1 MSDLPDTRQAPRTPL
16 GEVPVV
22 FVFLALAGL
31 VFHETSTSF
40 VEQGAASGGAM
51 FNAALYPELLA
62 WTLVGLS
69 ALRLAS
75 IAKAVAQGGH
85 TPSEPGDESRQS
97 LFKALIWLGFL
108 VVYLMCIKPLGYHL
122 ATPVF
127 MFASF
132 FLLGTRN
139 VLLAAALAIVTS
151 LTMSFVFEVL
161 LNVILPVGIFGI
173 GF

>member
-1 MSDLPDTRQAPRTPL
+1 MSDLQETEQGPSNPL

-31 VFHETSTSF
+31 VFYETNTSF

-62 WTLVGLS
+62 WALVGLS

-75 IAKAVAQGGH
+75 IAKAVSQGGH
-85 TPSEPGDESRQS
+85 TSSAPGGESRQS

-108 VVYLMCIKPLGYHL
+108 VVYLMCLKPLGYHL
-122 ATPVF
+122 VTPAF
-127 MFASF
+127 MFACF
-132 FLLGTRN
+132 FLLGSRN
-139 VLLAAALAIVTS
+139 ILLAAALAVATS